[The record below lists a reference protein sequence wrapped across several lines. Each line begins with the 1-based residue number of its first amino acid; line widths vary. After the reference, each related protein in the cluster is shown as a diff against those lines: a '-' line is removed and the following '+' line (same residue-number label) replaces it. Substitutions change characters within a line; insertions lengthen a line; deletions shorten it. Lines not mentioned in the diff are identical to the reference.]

1 MIPPSGVPRVREYLL
16 FLKNSWILVL
26 VTTLACTAVGWVN
39 WKNAE
44 PEYQSTASLFV
55 RTEGSASPLDAY
67 YGELDMLGLME
78 TYRQLATSTQITG
91 PIIQKLGLIE
101 SDKELASRIVILP
114 SATAVMS
121 VTVTGGDRD
130 QTTQI
135 AHEVVT
141 NMVTAGNRLA
151 IAAGTSVTLAVIDDA
166 SPAERVGGLST
177 YLMIS
182 TVLGFTLA
190 VIAVIA
196 YALIHDRV
204 QSRRHLERVVDDA
217 TSGRAG

>member
-16 FLKNSWILVL
+16 FLKNSWVLVL
-26 VTTLACTAVGWVN
+26 VTTMACAALSWVSWEN
-39 WKNAE
+39 SEA
-44 PEYQSTASLFV
+44 EYQSTASVFV

-78 TYRQLATSTQITG
+78 TYRQLATSSQITA

-101 SDKELASRIVILP
+101 SDKELAARIVILP
-114 SATAVMS
+114 GATAMMK
-121 VTVTGGDRD
+121 VTVTGADRE

-141 NMVTAGNRLA
+141 NLVTVGNRLA
-151 IAAGTSVTLAVIDDA
+151 MVAGTTMTLAIVDDA
-166 SPAERVGGLST
+166 SPAERVGGLWT
-177 YLMIS
+177 YLAIG
-182 TVLGFTLA
+182 TVLGFALT

-196 YALIHDRV
+196 HALIRDRV
-204 QSRRHLERVVDDA
+204 QSRRHLERVVNDA
-217 TSGRAG
+217 ISEGPG